1 MAIITLTTDLG
12 LKDHYVG
19 AIKGAILSQ
28 IPDASIID
36 ISHQVPI
43 YNIQDAS
50 YIIKNAYPNFPKGSI
65 HIIGIKAEQTKQS
78 SHVIVFSD
86 GHYFIGADN
95 GIFSFLDTAIDKI
108 IELPATISTF
118 PTRDVFALVASEMA
132 GGKKI
137 EEFGKEKEN
146 LLERMPFRATTMSD
160 MIRGTVEYIDSYGN
174 VMCNISQNLF
184 NQIGKGRG
192 FKIEFARYEIL
203 KMSKTYNDVPE
214 GEILALFNSANQ
226 LEISMNSDRANS
238 MLNLKLNDSITIR
251 FQ

>member
-132 GGKKI
+132 SGKKI

-174 VMCNISQNLF
+174 VMCNITQSLF
-184 NQIGKGRG
+184 NQIGKGRE

-203 KMSKTYNDVPE
+203 KISKTYNDVPE
-214 GEILALFNSANQ
+214 GEILALFNAADQ